1 MAGRVRVGVVGV
13 GSLGAHHARVLREC
27 ADAELVGIY
36 EAREARAAEVARAAE
51 TRAFPSLDALLDAV
65 QAVTIA
71 VPTSEHHRIAAAAL
85 QRGVDVLIEKPIT
98 STLAEADALLALAES
113 QGRIVQVGH
122 IERFNA
128 AVRAC
133 EPYLE
138 RPLFVESHRLAPFVQ
153 RGTDVPVVLD
163 LMIHDID
170 LVLSLVHEGIAAVAA
185 VGVPVL
191 TPTVDIANARIDF
204 SNGAVA
210 NITASRVSAERQ
222 RKIRFFQP
230 SAYIS
235 LDLAQ
240 GRGQVYRRRV
250 PSPSPEAV
258 TSLLDYVE
266 PVELRG
272 DGREP
277 LRLEMEA
284 FLRAVRREA
293 PPTVSGSEA
302 RRALEVAL
310 TIIEKIE
317 TKRPNVA
324 DSAPA

>member
-51 TRAFPSLDALLDAV
+51 TRAFPSLDALLDTV

-71 VPTSEHHRIAAAAL
+71 VPTSEHHRIATAAL

-138 RPLFVESHRLAPFVQ
+138 RPLFVESHRLAPFVP

-293 PPTVSGSEA
+293 PPAVSGSEA